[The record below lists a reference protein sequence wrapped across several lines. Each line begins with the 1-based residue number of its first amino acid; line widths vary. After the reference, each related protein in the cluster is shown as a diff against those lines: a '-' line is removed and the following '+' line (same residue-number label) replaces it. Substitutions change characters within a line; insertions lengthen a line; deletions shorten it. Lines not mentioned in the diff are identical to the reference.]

1 MCFPSLPCRQKVVD
15 PLHISLG
22 LPFTVSPE
30 VLQLSPACL
39 LRSLLRSPT
48 VSSPPII
55 STSPCFFSRSL
66 PVRRSLFPSTSLWVS
81 PSLSCLKC
89 SSCLLHV
96 SLESRFPTSSV
107 SCHQGFTDL
116 FHVYLGRF
124 LSLLSGTYRS
134 LSGPFG
140 PIPCRLVVSC
150 PPVITFPLSPPRRP
164 TGSSLTIITFP
175 WSPTRCPTVSSL
187 TIISAPPW
195 VSRLFFWCQ
204 KPSDSIHFSLGLPFT
219 VMH

>member
-1 MCFPSLPCRQKVVD
+1 MLSYLQGSSD
-15 PLHISLG
+15 LLHECLG
-22 LPFTVSPE
+22 LP
-30 VLQLSPACL
+30 LSYLCSGVHRPRPCL

-48 VSSPPII
+48 VSSPPMI
-55 STSPCFFSRSL
+55 STPLCVFPRSL
-66 PVRRSLFPSTSLWVS
+66 AVRRSLIPSTSLWVS

-150 PPVITFPLSPPRRP
+150 PPIIMFPLSPPRRP